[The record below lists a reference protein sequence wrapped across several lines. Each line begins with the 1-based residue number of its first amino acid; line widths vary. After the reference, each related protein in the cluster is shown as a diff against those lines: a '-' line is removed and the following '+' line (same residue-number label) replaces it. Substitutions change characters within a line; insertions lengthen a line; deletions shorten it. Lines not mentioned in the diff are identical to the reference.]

1 MPASPYTD
9 LDRPPL
15 SSRGLE
21 RALVT
26 PRSLWTKIDIRAE
39 TGSTNADAA
48 AAALRGEP
56 EGLVVVAEQQTA
68 GRGRRDRRWTSPP
81 RAGLTLS
88 VLLRP
93 GAADSERGWPAA
105 PTGGYGWLPLLAGVA
120 LVEAVRRVA
129 EVEAALKWPNDLLVG
144 DGKCAGILAE
154 VSGDAVIVGIG
165 LNVTTRAEE
174 LPATSGPPPSAG
186 LPATGGLP
194 ATSLRLAGAAA
205 TDRDPI
211 LRALLRGIAG
221 WYGGWREAGGD
232 AELSGLLAAYRRECA
247 TIGRRVRA
255 LLPGGG
261 EITGEATDVD
271 NDGQL
276 VVIRTADATVHRVSA
291 GDVLHVR

>member
-26 PRSLWTKIDIRAE
+26 PSSLWTKIDIRAE

-68 GRGRRDRRWTSPP
+68 GRGRRDRQWTSPP

-93 GAADSERGWPAA
+93 GVADPERGWPAA
-105 PTGGYGWLPLLAGVA
+105 PTGVYGWLPLMTGVA

-129 EVEAALKWPNDLLVG
+129 EVEAALKWPNDLLA
-144 DGKCAGILAE
+144 DERKCAGILAE
-154 VSGDAVIVGIG
+154 VSGDAVVVGIG

-174 LPATSGPPPSAG
+174 LPETN
-186 LPATGGLP
+186 GLP

-232 AELSGLLAAYRRECA
+232 AELSGLLGAYRRECA

-261 EITGEATDVD
+261 EITGEAADVD
-271 NDGQL
+271 NNGQL
-276 VVIRTADATVHRVSA
+276 VIRSADGGEHRVSA